1 MCEPQ
6 EDYSDRGLS
15 LVRVE
20 QQAFCLPKAGNSA
33 DDYED
38 AFYTPV
44 TSLPR
49 HRSHRFAIADG
60 ATETSYSG
68 LWAEL
73 LVNAYGEGKI
83 DDRLDAKDLD
93 PLRQQ
98 WKAQVGGRPLAWYA
112 EEKARLGAY
121 SSLLG
126 LRLFK
131 DGPLL
136 KWFAVAVGDSCVF
149 QLRAGR
155 LVTAFP
161 LKHSADFT
169 SRPALLSST
178 SGEGPLVRCSG
189 RWKERD
195 IFFLM
200 TDALGCWFLRSI
212 ESEARPWEAL
222 LDLRVDETG
231 PRSFAQLVH
240 DLRATGQLRNDDVTL
255 LRIRSKG

>member
-1 MCEPQ
+1 MCETLK
-6 EDYSDRGLS
+6 EYSDRGPDP
-15 LVRVE
+15 VRVE

-33 DDYED
+33 EDYED
-38 AFYTPV
+38 AFYKPV
-44 TSLPR
+44 TTLPR
-49 HRSHRFAIADG
+49 HRAHRFAVADG

-68 LWAEL
+68 IWAEL
-73 LVNAYGEGKI
+73 LVNAYGEGTI
-83 DDRLDAKDLD
+83 DDRLDAKDLE
-93 PLRQQ
+93 PLRRQ
-98 WKAQVGGRPLAWYA
+98 WKARVGDKPMTWYA

-161 LKHSADFT
+161 LKHSADFN
-169 SRPALLSST
+169 SRPALLSSN

-212 ESEARPWEAL
+212 EEESRPWETL
-222 LDLRVDETG
+222 LDLRAGDTG
-231 PRSFAQLVH
+231 PQSFAQLVH
-240 DLRATGQLRNDDVTL
+240 ELRSTGQLRNDDVTL